1 MKTYNIYT
9 EILQDIASYNKRV
22 STATATNTDHVRAQQ
37 LRDRLFKYEHEGY
50 ITWTERK
57 LLYPIME
64 KLIQDIK
71 DVIRLNEDIRQI
83 SKDIRAERQAA
94 GMEV

>member
-22 STATATNTDHVRAQQ
+22 STATATNTDHIQAQQ
-37 LRDRLFKYEHEGY
+37 LRDRLFDYERKGY
-50 ITWTERK
+50 ITWNERK
-57 LLYPIME
+57 MLYPLVD

-71 DVIRLNEDIRQI
+71 DIIRLNADIRQI
-83 SKDIRAERQAA
+83 TKEIEAERKKTA
-94 GMEV
+94 